1 MADLYHYYLF
11 RQCHERNGMYIS
23 ILLIVVVNGNF
34 TLKFITILVV
44 NPKIKLYR
52 SNKSIVLIMF
62 LRDY

>member
-1 MADLYHYYLF
+1 MA
-11 RQCHERNGMYIS
+11 CNMYIS

-52 SNKSIVLIMF
+52 SNKSIILIMF